1 LALYSDAIAARL
13 SMDDVVP
20 AGQSVRFELAA
31 LTTTP
36 ISSTV
41 TED

>member
-1 LALYSDAIAARL
+1 MSAIAARL

-20 AGQSVRFELAA
+20 QGQRVSFNDSD
-31 LTTTP
+31 LTSPVASPTGFP
-36 ISSTV
+36 